1 MVIDLLDSHKTLTSA
16 VIGVKDDIVS
26 IEIYTRF
33 GCEEAIVVYADG
45 KQAQFGTSDTRQELN
60 PGTFSYLMVYNIS
73 TGVNLLEDPHFL
85 KRKVPGKLLTDEE
98 LEYEERNG

>member
-16 VIGVKDDIVS
+16 VIGPKEDIVS

-33 GCEEAIVVYADG
+33 GCEEAIVVYVNG
-45 KQAQFGTSDTRQELN
+45 MQAQFGTSGTGSTE
-60 PGTFSYLMVYNIS
+60 PGMSTYLMVYNIS

-85 KRKVPGKLLTDEE
+85 KRKTPGKLLTDEE

>member
-1 MVIDLLDSHKTLTSA
+1 MVIDLLDNHKTRTSA
-16 VIGVKDDIVS
+16 VIGPKEDIVS

-45 KQAQFGTSDTRQELN
+45 RQTQFGAS
-60 PGTFSYLMVYNIS
+60 GTGSSEHGMSTYLMVYNIS

-85 KRKVPGKLLTDEE
+85 KRKTPGKLLTDEE

>member
-45 KQAQFGTSDTRQELN
+45 RQTQFGASGAGSTE
-60 PGTFSYLMVYNIS
+60 PGISTYLMVFNRS
-73 TGVNLLEDPHFL
+73 TGVNLLGDPHFL

>member
-1 MVIDLLDSHKTLTSA
+1 MVIDLLDSHKALTSA
-16 VIGVKDDIVS
+16 VIGPKEDIVS

-45 KQAQFGTSDTRQELN
+45 RQAQFGTS
-60 PGTFSYLMVYNIS
+60 GTGIGHTGMMTYLMVYNIS

-85 KRKVPGKLLTDEE
+85 KRKVPGRLLTDEE

>member
-1 MVIDLLDSHKTLTSA
+1 MVIDLLDNHKTRTSA
-16 VIGVKDDIVS
+16 VIGPKEDIVS

-45 KQAQFGTSDTRQELN
+45 RQTQFGASDTGSAE
-60 PGTFSYLMVYNIS
+60 PGMSTYLMVYNIS
-73 TGVNLLEDPHFL
+73 IGVNLLEDPHFL
-85 KRKVPGKLLTDEE
+85 KRKTPGKLLTDEE

>member
-1 MVIDLLDSHKTLTSA
+1 MVIDLLDSHKALTSA
-16 VIGVKDDIVS
+16 VIGPKEDIVS

-33 GCEEAIVVYADG
+33 GCEEAIVVYANG
-45 KQAQFGTSDTRQELN
+45 TQSLFGTSGTGSTN

>member
-1 MVIDLLDSHKTLTSA
+1 MVIDLLDSHKTLTSV
-16 VIGVKDDIVS
+16 VIGPKEDIVS

-33 GCEEAIVVYADG
+33 GCEEAIVVYASG
-45 KQAQFGTSDTRQELN
+45 MQSMFGASGTGSTE
-60 PGTFSYLMVYNIS
+60 PGMSTYLMVYNIS

-85 KRKVPGKLLTDEE
+85 KRKTPGKLLTDEE